1 MIYPTVKE
9 CMDSCSKT
17 GVLKIV
23 GLKNDEYVLKGAG
36 FKPRYSREAERVQA
50 SKTFAKSVSLKTS
63 AKADSLK
70 TSAKAAAF
78 FSLIPIIIL
87 L

>member
-17 GVLKIV
+17 GVLKV
-23 GLKNDEYVLKGAG
+23 EGLKNDEYVQKGAG
-36 FKPRYSREAERVQA
+36 FTPRYSRDSERVQG
-50 SKTFAKSVSLKTS
+50 SKTF
-63 AKADSLK
+63 
-70 TSAKAAAF
+70 AKAAAF

>member
-9 CMDSCSKT
+9 CIDDCSKT
-17 GVLKIV
+17 GVFKV
-23 GLKNDEYVLKGAG
+23 AGLMNDEYILKGAG
-36 FKPRYSREAERVQA
+36 FTPRYSRELERAQG
-50 SKTFAKSVSLKTS
+50 SKTLAKAVSLKTP
-63 AKADSLK
+63 AKAASLK
-70 TSAKAAAF
+70 TLAKAVAF

>member
-9 CMDSCSKT
+9 CMDTCSKT
-17 GVLKIV
+17 GVLKIE
-23 GLKNDEYVLKGAG
+23 GLRNDEYILKSAG
-36 FKPRYSREAERVQA
+36 FTPRYSRDLERVQG
-50 SKTFAKSVSLKTS
+50 SKTL
-63 AKADSLK
+63 AKAASLK

-78 FSLIPIIIL
+78 FSLIPIVIL

>member
-9 CMDSCSKT
+9 CIDSCSKT
-17 GVLKIV
+17 GVLKV
-23 GLKNDEYVLKGAG
+23 AGLRNDEYVQKGAG
-36 FKPRYSREAERVQA
+36 FTPRYSRDLERVQG
-50 SKTFAKSVSLKTS
+50 SKTLAKSV
-63 AKADSLK
+63 
-70 TSAKAAAF
+70 AF

>member
-17 GVLKIV
+17 GVLKV
-23 GLKNDEYVLKGAG
+23 EGLKNDEYVQKGAG
-36 FKPRYSREAERVQA
+36 FTPRYSRDLERVQG
-50 SKTFAKSVSLKTS
+50 SKTSDLWS
-63 AKADSLK
+63 ASLK